1 MKKPLNF
8 DGIIYMWQEF
18 QVFLLS
24 MTPIGELRAAIPVGL
39 IAYKL
44 NWLEVYI
51 ISVMGNLVPVVFLL
65 LFLKPASD
73 LLAKKFPFME
83 KFFGW
88 LFERTREKHKKVID
102 KHGWWGLAT
111 FVAIPL
117 PITGSWTGTLLA
129 FLTGMSFKK
138 AFSAIALGV
147 ITAGVIVTTVIKA
160 GLAIE
165 DYFGWKYLVI
175 AIFLFGSLWLIFNRK
190 KLKRNKH

>member
-1 MKKPLNF
+1 
-8 DGIIYMWQEF
+8 MWQEF

-39 IAYKL
+39 LVYKL

-51 ISVMGNLVPVVFLL
+51 ISVVGNIIPVFFLL
-65 LFLKPASD
+65 LFLEPVSN
-73 LLAKKFPFME
+73 LLAKKFSFMD
-83 KFFGW
+83 KFFAW
-88 LFERTREKHKKVID
+88 LFERTRVKHKKVID

-147 ITAGVIVTTVIKA
+147 IVAGVIVTTVIKA

-165 DYFGWKYLVI
+165 DYFGLKYLVM
-175 AIFLFGSLWLIFNRK
+175 AILLFGSLWLIFNRR
-190 KLKRNKH
+190 KLKRREQ